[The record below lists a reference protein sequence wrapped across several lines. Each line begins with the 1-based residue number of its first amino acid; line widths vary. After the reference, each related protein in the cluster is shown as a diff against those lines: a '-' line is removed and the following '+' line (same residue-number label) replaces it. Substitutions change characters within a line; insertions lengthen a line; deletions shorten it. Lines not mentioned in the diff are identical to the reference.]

1 MDHGSR
7 FALAR
12 RTAAVVAACL
22 ALAVLVSASAARAQ
36 GTAYLVRDV
45 DERPAGTAVAVR
57 SIVAVGERVF
67 FAGNDGVHGFE
78 LWTSDGSEEGTRL
91 VEDIRPGPAGDVIT
105 EFLASGQ
112 GLPIGR
118 FLLEADHAWVEAFT
132 FGFDGANFP
141 ISTQVG
147 EPFELRARI
156 VGPDGELAR
165 CSATQIPPLAALT
178 MIAKP
183 TSPIDILQFH
193 LPPGECL
200 RAEFILTGKNPRVNF
215 PVAVGITMKVE
226 LHTRGFIDVSAF
238 GLP

>member
-1 MDHGSR
+1 LCV
-7 FALAR
+7 AL
-12 RTAAVVAACL
+12 L
-22 ALAVLVSASAARAQ
+22 ALAPGCIIKVPIQDSQSIAFPQGVYDVSI
-36 GTAYLVRDV
+36 GG
-45 DERPAGTAVAVR
+45 P
-57 SIVAVGERVF
+57 GEQVF
-67 FAGNDGVHGFE
+67 N
-78 LWTSDGSEEGTRL
+78 LTIPISSLCSLPT
-91 VEDIRPGPAGDVIT
+91 AGDVIT